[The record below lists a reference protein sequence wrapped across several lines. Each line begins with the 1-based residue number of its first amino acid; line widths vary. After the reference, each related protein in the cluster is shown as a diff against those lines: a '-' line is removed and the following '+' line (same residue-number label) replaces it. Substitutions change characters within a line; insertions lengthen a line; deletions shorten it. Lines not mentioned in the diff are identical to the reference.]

1 MEFTVS
7 LEAPQIPN
15 RHPAQRMPIN
25 MAPSSLLIRRTISQG
40 DINIEMG
47 LQITHTPCGLP

>member
-7 LEAPQIPN
+7 LEAPPN
-15 RHPAQRMPIN
+15 PHPSQRVPIN

-47 LQITHTPCGLP
+47 LQITHTPCGLV